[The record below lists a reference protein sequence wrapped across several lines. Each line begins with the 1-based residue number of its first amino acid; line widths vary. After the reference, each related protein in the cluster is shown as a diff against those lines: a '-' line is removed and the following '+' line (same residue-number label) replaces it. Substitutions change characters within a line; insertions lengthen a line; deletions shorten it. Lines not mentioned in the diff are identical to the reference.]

1 MQFPTRVSPARLALL
16 LLVAL
21 SSTGCAPVLTFTPE
35 VRGVPPGDRG
45 PHPSGDVEVYD
56 REMPDWSYALAGT
69 FQEASFDE
77 TPGGPYGFRAFM
89 RTLGGVEGCDAVVLQ
104 PSVSRF
110 DGRYEIPRRGRRRD
124 RSWGRPLPIFER
136 GGRTALC
143 LVRRSAPPTTLDEA
157 SQAARDGDVPEPP

>member
-1 MQFPTRVSPARLALL
+1 MQFPTRVSPARLALP

-69 FQEASFDE
+69 FDE